1 MRSAAVTHYE
11 VISATAVITTDSP
24 PVNALSQS
32 VREGLI
38 AALNRAIADEHVTAI
53 IVRCAGDGFYA
64 GADIAELGRGPLP
77 PTLQEVHRT
86 IESAPKP
93 IIAAIHGRALGGGL
107 ETAMAA
113 HYRVATPSARCGLPE
128 INLGLIP
135 GAGGTQRLPRLVG
148 PEKALELITSGKPV
162 DAESAHRMGLI
173 DALAA
178 EGSLLDTAVAFAER
192 AAADG
197 RALRKVRDL
206 SDKIEASRG
215 NTELFAIFRQANARK
230 FRGHRAPEHAIR
242 AIEAAVALP
251 FDDGITLERQLFE
264 ELLGGAQSAAQR
276 HVFFAE
282 RRATKVENTAA
293 STTIPIERV
302 GVIGA
307 GTMGAGI
314 AMSFLNAGMQVRIV
328 EAQQDALDR
337 GIASIRK
344 LYEGSASRGK
354 LSAADLER
362 RMGMLSGTLDL
373 PSIADCDLVIEAVFE
388 QMDVKKAVFSR
399 LDFFA
404 KPGAILAS
412 NTSYLDIDEI
422 AAATR
427 RPQSVV
433 GLHFFSPANVMRLT
447 EIVRGAATD
456 PAIIATAAKLAK
468 TLGKV
473 GVIVGNG
480 HGFVGNRMLAARQRE
495 ADQLILE
502 GALPWD
508 VDRVLYEF
516 GFPMGPFAM
525 RDLAGL
531 DIGWSAARSASASVR
546 EILNERGRRGQK
558 VGAGYYDYD
567 AKGDA
572 TRSALVEQLILEFA
586 ARQGIRCRSIS
597 DEEIRERCLYALV
610 NEGARILEEGKARC
624 ASDIDVVWVLG
635 YGWPAYRGGPLF
647 WAEREV
653 GLDQVLVRL
662 KTLQDQYGDAFRP
675 AALIERLVA
684 EGRGFDASVTREAAG
699 N

>member
-11 VISATAVITTDSP
+11 VIRATAVITTDSP

-107 ETAMAA
+107 ETAMVA
-113 HYRVATPSARCGLPE
+113 HYRVATSSARCGLPE

-173 DALAA
+173 DALAV

-192 AAADG
+192 AAAEG

-215 NTELFAIFRQANARK
+215 NTELFARFRQANARK
-230 FRGHRAPEHAIR
+230 FRGYRAPEQAIR

-251 FDDGITLERQLFE
+251 FDDGIRLERRLFE
-264 ELLGGAQSAAQR
+264 ELLAGPQSAAQR

-282 RRATKVENTAA
+282 RRATKVGNTAA
-293 STTIPIERV
+293 SITIPIERV

-314 AMSFLNAGMQVRIV
+314 AMSFLNAGMPVRIV
-328 EAQQDALDR
+328 EAQQEALDR
-337 GIASIRK
+337 GVASIRK

-354 LSAADLER
+354 LTAADLER

-373 PSIADCDLVIEAVFE
+373 SSIADCDLVIEAVFE
-388 QMDVKKAVFSR
+388 QMDVKKAVFAR
-399 LDFFA
+399 LDSLA

-447 EIVRGAATD
+447 EIVRGAATS

-508 VDRVLYEF
+508 VDRVLCEF

-531 DIGWSAARSASASVR
+531 DIGWNAAGSASSSVR
-546 EILNERGRRGQK
+546 EVLNERGRRGQK

-567 AKGDA
+567 ARGDT
-572 TRSALVEQLILEFA
+572 TRSVLVEQIILEFA
-586 ARQGIRCRSIS
+586 ARQGISRRRVS

-653 GLDQVLVRL
+653 GLDQVLVRM
-662 KTLQDQYGDAFRP
+662 KILQDQYGDAFRP